1 MNLTPTQIAILILVA
16 LVGRELISLC
26 TSYFFK
32 KVTRDDYVTKKD
44 CAECKLRTTDYVTR
58 HDCEACA
65 QKDETIIARLSHEM
79 STVKGILLVM
89 AINQGIDPEELKGL
103 TR

>member
-1 MNLTPTQIAILILVA
+1 MNLSTTEIAILILVA
-16 LVGRELISLC
+16 LIGRELINLS
-26 TSYFFK
+26 TGYFFK

-44 CAECKLRTTDYVTR
+44 CEACVMRTSDFITR
-58 HDCEACA
+58 QDCEMCSK
-65 QKDETIIARLSHEM
+65 QDDDTMSRLIDDM

-89 AINQGIDPEELKGL
+89 AVKQGVNPEDLKGL